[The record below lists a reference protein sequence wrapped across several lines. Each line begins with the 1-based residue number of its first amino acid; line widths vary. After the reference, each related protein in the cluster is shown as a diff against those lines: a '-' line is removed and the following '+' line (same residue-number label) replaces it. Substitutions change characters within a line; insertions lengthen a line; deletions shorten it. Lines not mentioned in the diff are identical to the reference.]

1 MKKRSADYALEDLI
15 TDSENLL
22 GNMDNVGALIAE
34 TQAGAAEEING
45 EIRKRALESIEEAV
59 ELQINGYVELV
70 ISGDEMSAVADF
82 YPPTGNMKPV
92 DLDDIVP
99 LLEAKGVTTGEDWD
113 AIKEA
118 VFKCNTDRIQVT
130 DVVVARGVK
139 PVDEIPEHL
148 VIEEELLKGAAEPD
162 FTIQRIDFKEVSP
175 FVLVKAGQ
183 VLARRLPKKAGKMGS
198 SVRGEAIVHHTAKPA
213 VLTPGPQTRFE
224 ADCVVAACDG
234 RFERGPDSFWVNEV
248 LEISGDIDYRT
259 GHVDFPG
266 DVLIR
271 GEIKDGFKVHSGG
284 SVYCAQT
291 MDASEVI
298 SKKDLIVKRGII
310 GRNKGRVSVAGRVEA
325 RFIENC
331 YLDAKEE
338 VIIESG
344 ILNSVINTRKQI
356 TMGKKGVL
364 IGGKLCAQD
373 GVTAAQ
379 IGSRMS
385 PRTEIY
391 CGVDY
396 VVKQKLEWI
405 RDKNIEL
412 AIKLRQVENK
422 LKSGTQSGTES
433 ASQGNEK
440 LLKIREKIK
449 QAIHQLNEAA
459 SSLIS
464 GLDKNEDAEVIATGT
479 VFPGVYIEIC
489 HFSYIISREMKNVR
503 FRLDKSKGRVI
514 AEII

>member
-1 MKKRSADYALEDLI
+1 MKKSSTNYALEALI

-22 GNMDNVGALIAE
+22 DNMGKVESLVAE
-34 TQAGAAEEING
+34 TRAEAAEAINC
-45 EIRKRALESIEEAV
+45 EIRKKTFESIEEAV
-59 ELQINGYVELV
+59 ELKINGYVELV

-82 YPPTGNMKPV
+82 YPPTGDMKPV

-99 LLEAKGVTTGEDWD
+99 LLEAKGVTTGVDWD

-118 VFKCNTDRIQVT
+118 IFKCNTDRIQVT
-130 DVVVARGVK
+130 DIIVARGVR

-148 VIEEELLKGAAEPD
+148 VIEEELLKGVAEPD
-162 FTIQRIDFKEVSP
+162 STIQRVDFKEVSP
-175 FVLVKAGQ
+175 FVLVKTGHL
-183 VLARRLPKKAGKMGS
+183 LAKRLPKKTGKMGS
-198 SVRGEAIVHHTAKPA
+198 TVRGEAIAHQTTETA
-213 VLTPGPQTRFE
+213 VLEPGQHTRFE
-224 ADCVVAACDG
+224 DDCVVAECDG

-248 LEISGDIDYRT
+248 LDISGNIDYRT

-271 GEIKDGFKVHSGG
+271 GEIKDGFKIHSGG

-298 SKKDLIVKRGII
+298 SKKDLIVERGII
-310 GRNKGRVSVAGRVEA
+310 GRNKGRVSVEGRVKA
-325 RFIENC
+325 KFVENC
-331 YLDAKEE
+331 YLEAKGE

-344 ILNSVINTRKQI
+344 ILNSAIHTRKQI
-356 TMGKKGVL
+356 TMGKKGII
-364 IGGKLCAQD
+364 IGGKLCAQN
-373 GVTAAQ
+373 GVAATQ
-379 IGSRMS
+379 IGSGMS

-396 VVKQKLEWI
+396 IVKQKLEWI
-405 RDKNIEL
+405 RDNNIEL
-412 AIKLRQVENK
+412 AIKLRQIENK
-422 LKSGTQSGTES
+422 LKSGTQS

-449 QAIHQLNEAA
+449 QAIHQLNETAN
-459 SSLIS
+459 SLIFE
-464 GLDKNEDAEVIATGT
+464 LDKNEDAEVVVTGT

-489 HFSYIISREMKNVR
+489 HFSYIVSREMKKVR
-503 FRLDKSKGRVI
+503 FRLDKSKGRVVVDTF
-514 AEII
+514 

>member
-1 MKKRSADYALEDLI
+1 MKKKSADYALEDLI

-22 GNMDNVGALIAE
+22 DNIGEVEGLAAE
-34 TQAGAAEEING
+34 TIDG
-45 EIRKRALESIEEAV
+45 EISRRALESIEEAV
-59 ELQINGYVELV
+59 ELKINGYVELV

-82 YPPTGNMKPV
+82 YPPTANMKPV
-92 DLDDIVP
+92 DLDDIVTF
-99 LLEAKGVTTGEDWD
+99 LEEKKVKTGVDWD

-118 VFKCNTDRIQVT
+118 IFKCNTDRTQVT
-130 DVVVARGVK
+130 DVIVARGVK
-139 PVDEIPEHL
+139 PILEIPEHL
-148 VIEEELLKGAAEPD
+148 VIESELLKGAVDPD
-162 FTIQRIDFKEVSP
+162 FTIQRVDFKEVSP

-183 VLARRLPKKAGKMGS
+183 LLAKRLPKKAGKMGS
-198 SVRGEAIVHHTAKPA
+198 SVRGEAISHGIAKVTLLKPW
-213 VLTPGPQTRFE
+213 QNTRFE
-224 ADCVVAACDG
+224 DDCVVAGCDG
-234 RFERGPDSFWVNEV
+234 RFECGPDSFRVNEV
-248 LEISGDIDYRT
+248 LEISGNIDYRT
-259 GHVDFPG
+259 GHIDFPG

-310 GRNKGRVSVAGRVEA
+310 GRNKGRISVEGRVEA

-331 YLDAKEE
+331 YLEAKGE

-344 ILNSVINTRKQI
+344 ILNSAINTRKQI
-356 TMGKKGVL
+356 TMGKKGII
-364 IGGKLCAQD
+364 IGGKLNAQD
-373 GVTAAQ
+373 GVTAVQ

-391 CGVDY
+391 CGLDY

-422 LKSGTQSGTES
+422 LQS

-440 LLKIREKIK
+440 LLRIREKIK
-449 QAIHQLNEAA
+449 QAISRLNEAA
-459 SSLIS
+459 SSLLFE
-464 GLDKNEDAEVIATGT
+464 LDKNEAAGVVVTGT

-489 HFSYIISREMKNVR
+489 HFSYIVSREMKKVR
-503 FRLDKSKGRVI
+503 FRLDKSKGRVV
-514 AEII
+514 ADPL